1 MEDTCQRCKRPSRLS
16 CGKCYKS
23 ICSNCLLHTPGG
35 IRCRDCSNM
44 KGLIPSLKWTQTLSL
59 LLLIPAV
66 GLALGLMI
74 SLFAPNFIGLTVFN
88 LALQGGI
95 GYLIASILTF
105 LINKPTRYKRGNTI
119 QKLCLA
125 YAACVLVG
133 VVGTDLAL
141 TSNLKVAIIDI
152 LSPAIAAL
160 LLWNRFE

>member
-1 MEDTCQRCKRPSRLS
+1 
-16 CGKCYKS
+16 
-23 ICSNCLLHTPGG
+23 
-35 IRCRDCSNM
+35 M

-105 LINKPTRYKRGNTI
+105 LINKATRFKRGTTI

-133 VVGTDLAL
+133 SIGTDLAL
-141 TSNLKVAIIDI
+141 TSNFRVAIIDT
-152 LSPAIAAL
+152 LSPAVAAL

>member
-1 MEDTCQRCKRPSRLS
+1 
-16 CGKCYKS
+16 
-23 ICSNCLLHTPGG
+23 
-35 IRCRDCSNM
+35 M

-59 LLLIPAV
+59 LLLIPTV
-66 GLALGLMI
+66 SLALGLMI

-95 GYLIASILTF
+95 GYLIASIFTF
-105 LINKPTRYKRGNTI
+105 LINKATRFKRGTTI

-133 VVGTDLAL
+133 SIGTDLAL
-141 TSNLKVAIIDI
+141 TSNFRVAIIDT
-152 LSPAIAAL
+152 LSPAVAAL

>member
-1 MEDTCQRCKRPSRLS
+1 M
-16 CGKCYKS
+16 
-23 ICSNCLLHTPGG
+23 
-35 IRCRDCSNM
+35 
-44 KGLIPSLKWTQTLSL
+44 IPSLKWTQTLSV

-105 LINKPTRYKRGNTI
+105 LINKATRFKRGTTI

-133 VVGTDLAL
+133 SIGTDLAL
-141 TSNLKVAIIDI
+141 TSNFRVAIIDT
-152 LSPAIAAL
+152 LSPAVAAL

>member
-1 MEDTCQRCKRPSRLS
+1 
-16 CGKCYKS
+16 
-23 ICSNCLLHTPGG
+23 
-35 IRCRDCSNM
+35 M

-59 LLLIPAV
+59 LLLIPVV

-105 LINKPTRYKRGNTI
+105 LINKATRYKRGPTI
-119 QKLCLA
+119 QNLCLA

-133 VVGTDLAL
+133 SIGTDLAL
-141 TSNLKVAIIDI
+141 TSNFRVAIIDT
-152 LSPAIAAL
+152 LSPAVAAR

>member
-1 MEDTCQRCKRPSRLS
+1 
-16 CGKCYKS
+16 
-23 ICSNCLLHTPGG
+23 
-35 IRCRDCSNM
+35 M

-59 LLLIPAV
+59 LLLIPVV

-105 LINKPTRYKRGNTI
+105 LINKATRFKRGTTI

-133 VVGTDLAL
+133 SIGTDLAL
-141 TSNLKVAIIDI
+141 TSNFRVAIIDT
-152 LSPAIAAL
+152 LSPAVAAL

>member
-1 MEDTCQRCKRPSRLS
+1 MEDTCQRCKRPSGLY
-16 CGKCYKS
+16 CGKCDKS
-23 ICSNCLLHTPGG
+23 ICSNCLQHTPGG

-44 KGLIPSLKWTQTLSL
+44 KGLLPSLKWTQTLSL

-66 GLALGLMI
+66 SLALGLMI
-74 SLFAPNFIGLTVFN
+74 SLFTPNFIGLTVFN
-88 LALQGGI
+88 LALQVGI

-105 LINKPTRYKRGNTI
+105 LINKTSRVNRGTTI

-125 YAACVLVG
+125 YAICVLVG
-133 VVGTDLAL
+133 VASTDLAL
-141 TSNLKVAIIDI
+141 TGNLKVAIIDI

>member
-1 MEDTCQRCKRPSRLS
+1 MKDTCQRCKRPSSLY
-16 CGKCYKS
+16 CGKCNKS

-44 KGLIPSLKWTQTLSL
+44 KGLIPSLKWTQTLSV

-74 SLFAPNFIGLTVFN
+74 SLFAPNFGGLTVFN

-95 GYLIASILTF
+95 GYLIASTLTF
-105 LINKPTRYKRGNTI
+105 LINKATRFKRGTTV

-133 VVGTDLAL
+133 SIGTDLAL
-141 TSNLKVAIIDI
+141 TSNFRVAIIDT